1 MQASNRASALRA
13 AVEPALLEAGHDVM
27 HDCGELSLVHAPGA
41 PVEVRVA
48 ELPLLELGQQL
59 VLVDVEIH
67 RDQPRPQQRERIAC
81 LQVGS
86 VRAVP
91 GIALG
96 HHPLDDLQDRCW
108 IGAHWSVAAAGAERA
123 DRERHRCVRPL
134 RGAALLPVRGR
145 ATGADVREELVRGGG
160 ARGLG
165 ERPAD
170 IDSGVVIGPSD
181 GGSPVG
187 LDVHERRKIEF
198 LGPRAVARLPDR
210 EQLGQTP
217 PVARGERRGDGV
229 EGMSERGRDLVVVQV
244 RGARLDVVAVGLQPF
259 VIVRGD
265 AVTEDVHGLSLA
277 FERRG
282 QLLGDERVGQV
293 AERQDPSIVS

>member
-1 MQASNRASALRA
+1 M
-13 AVEPALLEAGHDVM
+13 
-27 HDCGELSLVHAPGA
+27 
-41 PVEVRVA
+41 
-48 ELPLLELGQQL
+48 
-59 VLVDVEIH
+59 
-67 RDQPRPQQRERIAC
+67 
-81 LQVGS
+81 
-86 VRAVP
+86 
-91 GIALG
+91 
-96 HHPLDDLQDRCW
+96 W
-108 IGAHWSVAAAGAERA
+108 
-123 DRERHRCVRPL
+123 
-134 RGAALLPVRGR
+134 
-145 ATGADVREELVRGGG
+145 REELLRGGG

-170 IDSGVVIGPSD
+170 IDSGVVIGPPD

-187 LDVHERRKIEF
+187 LDVHERRKIQF
-198 LGPRAVARLPDR
+198 LGPRPVARLPDR
-210 EQLGQTP
+210 EQLGQAS

-265 AVTEDVHGLSLA
+265 AVAEDVHGLRLA

-293 AERQDPSIVS
+293 VERQDPVDRVVIGDRHEVHPAALGQLVDLERARWRTRGYAAMRWTPSFEICEAEEWTCRSARLISFMVFRITPQADGS

>member
-1 MQASNRASALRA
+1 MSCTTAASFRSCTRRARRSRSAWPSSPSWSWVSSLCSSTSRSIATSHARSSASASLACRSAPSVPCRAS
-13 AVEPALLEAGHDVM
+13 P
-27 HDCGELSLVHAPGA
+27 SLIT
-41 PVEVRVA
+41 RST
-48 ELPLLELGQQL
+48 
-59 VLVDVEIH
+59 IF
-67 RDQPRPQQRERIAC
+67 RT
-81 LQVGS
+81 
-86 VRAVP
+86 
-91 GIALG
+91 
-96 HHPLDDLQDRCW
+96 RCW

-123 DRERHRCVRPL
+123 DRERHRRVRPL

-145 ATGADVREELVRGGG
+145 ASGADVREELLRGGG

-198 LGPRAVARLPDR
+198 LGPRPVARLPDR
-210 EQLGQTP
+210 EQLGQAP

-293 AERQDPSIVS
+293 AERQDHRRSCRDR